1 LEFIVLPLRVVHI
14 FGAVF
19 WVGAAWLSAFFL
31 VPTVRALGPD
41 ASKFMGHLIGVRKLS
56 MYISIAGG
64 LTIVAGWLLWLMRYS
79 IPSLSTGA
87 GMTFLIGGI
96 IGTIALVVGSMVG
109 GISKR
114 IGALGAEI
122 AQQGKPPT
130 PEQGAQ
136 MGALQARMA
145 SVGLWA
151 AILTAIALFLMS
163 IARSLWF

>member
-1 LEFIVLPLRVVHI
+1 MEYLTLVLRVLHI

-41 ASKFMGHLIGVRKLS
+41 ASKFMGHVIGVRKLS
-56 MYISIAGG
+56 VYISIASGTT
-64 LTIVAGWLLWLMRYS
+64 LVAGWALWLLRFGM
-79 IPSLSTGA
+79 PSLNTHA
-87 GMTFLIGGI
+87 GVTFLIGGI
-96 IGTIALVVGSMVG
+96 VGTIAFGVGMMVGSTSRR
-109 GISKR
+109 IS
-114 IGALGAEI
+114 ALGAEI

-145 SVGLWA
+145 SVGLWT

-163 IARSLWF
+163 IARIV